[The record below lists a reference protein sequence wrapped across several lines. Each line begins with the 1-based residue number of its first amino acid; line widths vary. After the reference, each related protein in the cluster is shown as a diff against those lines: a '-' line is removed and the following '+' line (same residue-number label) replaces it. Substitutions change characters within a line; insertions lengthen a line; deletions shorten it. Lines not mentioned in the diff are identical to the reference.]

1 MKILKAEEG
10 KIYQS
15 LIDSSVYATTI
26 YLADNDSESNYK
38 LIDESEVI
46 MTTEELE
53 EDEEVCR
60 MEPDTLQSIQ
70 SEGLV
75 DDSELFNQSKR

>member
-15 LIDSSVYATTI
+15 LVDSSVYATTI

-46 MTTEELE
+46 MTTEDLE
-53 EDEEVCR
+53 EDEEVYR
-60 MEPDTLQSIQ
+60 MELDDFQSIQ
-70 SEGLV
+70 SENLV
-75 DDSELFNQSKR
+75 DDLELFNQSKR

>member
-26 YLADNDSESNYK
+26 YLAGNDSESNYK
-38 LIDESEVI
+38 LINESDVV
-46 MTTEELE
+46 MTTNELE
-53 EDEEVCR
+53 EDDKEVYKAFQDDILVG
-60 MEPDTLQSIQ
+60 PDA
-70 SEGLV
+70 
-75 DDSELFNQSKR
+75 SELLNNMKDGE

>member
-26 YLADNDSESNYK
+26 YLADNDSKSNYK

-46 MTTEELE
+46 MTADELE
-53 EDEEVCR
+53 EGTMKPLDNIESNLHS
-60 MEPDTLQSIQ
+60 EPISGSDL
-70 SEGLV
+70 L
-75 DDSELFNQSKR
+75 D